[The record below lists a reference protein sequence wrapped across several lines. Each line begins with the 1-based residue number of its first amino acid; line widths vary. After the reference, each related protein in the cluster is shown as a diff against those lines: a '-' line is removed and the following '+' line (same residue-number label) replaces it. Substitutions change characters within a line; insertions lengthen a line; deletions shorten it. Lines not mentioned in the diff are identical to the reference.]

1 MPYMMPNGKWRAK
14 RMIHGAL
21 KTKVFPTKAEA
32 KKWEAEQTFDNWQQS
47 EIEIPTVCLL
57 EFCTAYMK
65 MASER
70 MSEKTIVEKKLAF
83 KHMFK
88 VLQPD
93 QPVDTVT
100 PKDALAVLRKVALHT
115 SGNAANKDRKNLA
128 AAWEWGRKYYD
139 LPQLNPFATVEKFP
153 ADQSPRYVPP
163 ESDFWRVYDVA
174 NTIDK
179 VFLLFLLH
187 TGARKAEAFRLRWED
202 VDFHRQQVRIGTRK
216 TAHGGM
222 EYSWLPMTNEL
233 KEAMASLRLTTKG
246 GTVFTSQRTGLEYTA
261 RQPMMPRLCEAAG
274 VKPFGLH
281 AIRHLAATIMS
292 YSGEMS
298 LPEVQTMLRHKN
310 PNTTARY
317 IKSLGVQPE
326 KIEQVFAKRKGAKIT
341 PFAPDKTAIGT

>member
-1 MPYMMPNGKWRAK
+1 
-14 RMIHGAL
+14 
-21 KTKVFPTKAEA
+21 
-32 KKWEAEQTFDNWQQS
+32 
-47 EIEIPTVCLL
+47 
-57 EFCTAYMK
+57 MK

-83 KHMFK
+83 KHLFK
-88 VLQPD
+88 VLKPD
-93 QPVDTVT
+93 QPIDSVT
-100 PKDALAVLRKVALHT
+100 PKDALSVLRNVALQT

-139 LPQLNPFATVEKFP
+139 LPPLNPFSSVEKFP
-153 ADQSPRYVPP
+153 ADQHPRYVPP

-174 NTIDK
+174 NALDK

-187 TGARKAEAFRLRWED
+187 TGVRKNEAFRLRWED
-202 VDFHRQQVRIGTRK
+202 VDFHRQQVRVGTRK
-216 TAHGGM
+216 TGHGGM

-233 KEAMASLRLTTKG
+233 KEAMASLRLTSHG
-246 GTVFTSQRTGLEYTA
+246 GTVFTSRTTGLEYTA
-261 RQPMMPRLCEAAG
+261 RQHMMPNLCKEAG

-341 PFAPDKTAIGT
+341 PFAPEKKAFCT

>member
-1 MPYMMPNGKWRAK
+1 MPYLMPNGKWRAK
-14 RMIHGAL
+14 RMIHGQV
-21 KTKVFPTKAEA
+21 KTKTCDTKQQA
-32 KKWEAEQTFDNWQQS
+32 KMWEAGQTLNNWQQA
-47 EIEIPTVCLL
+47 ENETPTVCLI

-83 KHMFK
+83 KHLFK
-88 VLQPD
+88 VLKPD
-93 QPVDTVT
+93 QPVETVT
-100 PKDALAVLRKVALHT
+100 PKEALTVLRKVALET

-139 LPQLNPFATVEKFP
+139 LPQINPFSTVEKFP
-153 ADQSPRYVPP
+153 ADQHPRYVPP

-174 NTIDK
+174 NAIDK

-187 TGARKAEAFRLRWED
+187 TGVRKNEAFRLRWED
-202 VDFHRQQVRIGTRK
+202 VDFHRQQVRVGTRK
-216 TAHGGM
+216 TGHGGM
-222 EYSWLPMTNEL
+222 EYAWLPMTNEL
-233 KEAMASLRLTTKG
+233 KEALASLRLTTHG
-246 GTVFTSQRTGLEYTA
+246 GTVFTSRTTGLEYTA
-261 RQPMMPRLCEAAG
+261 RQHMMPNLCKEAG

-317 IKSLGVQPE
+317 IKSLGVQPD
-326 KIEQVFAKRKGAKIT
+326 KIEQVFAKRKGAKIS
-341 PFAPDKTAIGT
+341 PFAPNKTAIAT

>member
-21 KTKVFPTKAEA
+21 KTRVFPTKAEA
-32 KKWEAEQTFDNWQQS
+32 KKWEAEQTLDNWQQA
-47 EIEIPTVCLL
+47 EIETPTACLID
-57 EFCTAYMK
+57 FCTAYMR

-83 KHMFK
+83 KHLFK
-88 VLQPD
+88 VLNPD
-93 QPVDTVT
+93 HPIDSIT
-100 PKDALAVLRKVALHT
+100 PKDALAVLRKVALGT

-139 LPQLNPFATVEKFP
+139 LSPLNPFSTVEKFP
-153 ADQSPRYVPP
+153 ADQHPRYVPP

-174 NTIDK
+174 NAIDK

-187 TGARKAEAFRLRWED
+187 TGVRKAEAFRLRWDD

-222 EYSWLPMTNEL
+222 EYAWLPMTSEL
-233 KEAMASLRLTTKG
+233 KEALSTLRLTTKG
-246 GTVFTSQRTGLEYTA
+246 GTVFTNQKNGLEYTA
-261 RQPMMPRLCEAAG
+261 RQHMMPRLCEEAG
-274 VKPFGLH
+274 VKSFGLH
-281 AIRHLAATIMS
+281 AIRHLSATILA
-292 YSGEMS
+292 YSGMD
-298 LPEVQTMLRHKN
+298 LPTVQAMLRHKN

-341 PFAPDKTAIGT
+341 PFAPEKNAIGT